1 MSDNV
6 NKPAHYNAGEVETI
20 DGIRAAL
27 GEGFADYC
35 RGNVLKY
42 VWRCGLKGD
51 AVEDLRKAA
60 TYLQWAIEAMEGN
73 CPAMPD
79 SSNSKP
85 IAIPAGWR
93 ELEPDE
99 VPKSTD
105 MHEWMGGWFCR
116 NDDATS
122 EYEWYSLRHIRKIE
136 ADEPKPIE
144 IPDGWRELQ
153 EGEMRSK
160 TDMYF
165 RDGCWGTYGDF
176 DPAGSQ
182 SPKYDKAIHRQQIRK
197 IEKSNTSETPNS
209 SMPDPGEGYR
219 LLSKEPPEPV
229 QEGDEFYQ
237 DFNGKWVESEHW
249 TEPVEPQAEQL
260 FYRRK
265 IETQPAEWIPKVGD
279 KVRVVK
285 LRRIATGDYGIIVE
299 EKGGEYAVRMSNFT
313 AVNLKPEHLELIE
326 AAK

>member
-1 MSDNV
+1 MSDSV
-6 NKPAHYNAGEVETI
+6 NKPSHYNQGEVETI

-136 ADEPKPIE
+136 TANP
-144 IPDGWRELQ
+144 
-153 EGEMRSK
+153 
-160 TDMYF
+160 
-165 RDGCWGTYGDF
+165 
-176 DPAGSQ
+176 
-182 SPKYDKAIHRQQIRK
+182 
-197 IEKSNTSETPNS
+197 SETSNS
-209 SMPDPGEGYR
+209 S
-219 LLSKEPPEPV
+219 
-229 QEGDEFYQ
+229 
-237 DFNGKWVESEHW
+237 
-249 TEPVEPQAEQL
+249 T
-260 FYRRK
+260 
-265 IETQPAEWIPKVGD
+265 WIPKVGD
-279 KVRVVK
+279 KVRVNCPGR
-285 LRRIATGDYGIIVE
+285 LATGDYGIIVE
-299 EKGGEYAVRMSNFT
+299 EKGGEYAVRMSKFT